1 MPVPVFARRRVILS
15 SPGSDL
21 QKTDLPLPDWYLST
35 RGHATHPPFLFLYVA
50 YDYVWSFV
58 DGYQSENYS
67 PKQIE
72 PEGDKKMETYFDDY
86 YMILGVKENAG
97 SEEIKKAYKRLC
109 KAYHPDEGAADDTMF
124 KVLQEMYITLSDPQK
139 RTEYDRK
146 RKAYSSSQGRAEGRK
161 PHSEKQDNALR
172 DGLYRKAE
180 ELRNRKTEAAFGAA
194 AVLYGSLVGWKDA
207 DIKKEECLMAE
218 KRMRDQRKL
227 RQESEKKEAEKAK
240 KIAEEL
246 KRNLEEARRET
257 EAFGRKAAES
267 EKKAGEQSRHAEKAD
282 KELRKANGRLEE
294 LKKRTVIIG
303 GALSAVCILL
313 AGCLIYL
320 RGNNHIEEREAF
332 KGETVLYTPVAATD
346 DFAEEDEEVS
356 EVYTRQYIVAADK
369 GVNVRRADNRKNIV
383 GALPAGAQ
391 IVSSMDY
398 DTEGWVRFDWNGMD
412 VVVYE
417 QYLHRIDKP

>member
-1 MPVPVFARRRVILS
+1 
-15 SPGSDL
+15 
-21 QKTDLPLPDWYLST
+21 
-35 RGHATHPPFLFLYVA
+35 
-50 YDYVWSFV
+50 
-58 DGYQSENYS
+58 
-67 PKQIE
+67 
-72 PEGDKKMETYFDDY
+72 METYFDDY

-194 AVLYGSLVGWKDA
+194 AVLYGSLAGWKDA

-218 KRMRDQRKL
+218 KGMRDQRKL

-240 KIAEEL
+240 KRAEEL

-257 EAFGRKAAES
+257 EALGRKAAES

-346 DFAEEDEEVS
+346 GFAEEDEEVS